1 MCSMKAFVG
10 LKSKTYTFIIKDNHE
25 SKKAEDINK
34 NILNH
39 IFVNIIVNYVNNNF
53 VEYRQF
59 ILILPL
65 VRTAFFLNIF
75 LTR

>member
-1 MCSMKAFVG
+1 MKAFVG

-25 SKKAEDINK
+25 SKKVEDINK

-65 VRTAFFLNIF
+65 VRTAFFFIF
-75 LTR
+75 F